1 MCGIAGWLVTRS
13 NDLHR
18 EHADQLA
25 RSLQHRGP
33 DDAGVFLD
41 DAAGL
46 ALVHRRLSILDLSDA
61 GHQPMVHPQSGDVL
75 IYNGEIYNHR
85 VLREEL
91 RRLGCEFSS
100 HCDTEVLLHALDHWG
115 LDALQRVH
123 GMYAFAWWQTG
134 SATLHLVRDPM
145 GIKPLYYWPD
155 PVRGGVVFASEAK
168 ALPGFP
174 GFKSCIDEQSLQ
186 QYLEFGYTFDR
197 DRTMFA
203 GLRKLPPGSRLEIA
217 ATRDTRQNDTT
228 TIGTIVKAYTP
239 DLKAR
244 SGSDYLAVQDEL
256 HETLDEVVAEHLIAD
271 VPVALLLSGGLDSSL
286 LAAYASRHTKL
297 HTLTFSFSGSTVDER
312 EDARTVSRFLG
323 TEHEEVVVSAED
335 FLNGLDQSV
344 PCFDDLFAD
353 WGVYSTQLLYKQCAQ
368 RGIKAVIVGEGADE
382 LFGGYDATFSLAAG
396 HTPAAPASRIRNAL
410 LDVQLFKLYRR
421 YAGRRYGRLF
431 GKFRTQMRSFLTA
444 THGDL
449 FAAIRLFESTC
460 QLPNNYVMK
469 VDKASMAASVEA
481 RVPFLDTRVSAIAY
495 ALPETMLVDA
505 QRNKRILRDIASRHT
520 LLPEATIR
528 RRKFGASIAANWMD
542 DDRAFRA
549 HAATV
554 ILDPNG
560 WTDRLGLRKA
570 MTAYFR
576 NGKSG
581 FRFPHGISIFSN
593 LAWRLMLLNLW
604 ARHYDLTP

>member
-13 NDLHR
+13 TDLHR
-18 EHADQLA
+18 EHAHQLGL
-25 RSLQHRGP
+25 SLQHRGP
-33 DDAGVFLD
+33 DDAGVFFD

-46 ALVHRRLSILDLSDA
+46 ALIHQRLSILDLSDA
-61 GHQPMVHPQSGDVL
+61 GHQPMVHAHSGDVL

-91 RRLGCEFSS
+91 RRLGHEFSS
-100 HCDTEVLLHALDHWG
+100 HCDTEVLLQALHHWG
-115 LDALQRVH
+115 LDALRRVH
-123 GMYAFAWWQTG
+123 GMYAFAWWQAD

-168 ALPGFP
+168 ALLGFP

-197 DRTMFA
+197 DRTMFS

-217 ATRDTRQNDTT
+217 AMSGTRQNNTRP
-228 TIGTIVKAYTP
+228 IGSVVNTYTP
-239 DLKAR
+239 DLNAR
-244 SGSDYLAVQDEL
+244 PGSDYVAVQNEL

-286 LAAYASRHTKL
+286 LAAYACRHTKL

-312 EDARTVSRFLG
+312 EHARIVSRFLG
-323 TEHEEVVVSAED
+323 TEHEEVLVSTDD
-335 FLNGLDQSV
+335 FLSGLDDSV
-344 PCFDDLFAD
+344 HWFDDLFAD
-353 WGVYSTQLLYKQCAQ
+353 WGVYSTQLLYRQCAQ

-382 LFGGYDATFSLAAG
+382 LFGGYDATFSLASA
-396 HTPAAPASRIRNAL
+396 HTPVAPLNRARNAL

-421 YAGRRYGRLF
+421 YAGRRYGHLF
-431 GKFRTQMRSFLTA
+431 GAFRTQMRSFLTV

-449 FAAIRLFESTC
+449 FAAVRLFESTC

-481 RVPFLDTRVSAIAY
+481 RVPFLDTRVGAIAY
-495 ALPETMLVDA
+495 TLPRPMLIDA
-505 QRNKRILRDIASRHT
+505 KRNKRILRDIASRHA
-520 LLPEATIR
+520 LLPESTIHR
-528 RRKFGASIAANWMD
+528 GKFGASIAANWMD
-542 DDRAFRA
+542 DDRAFRD
-549 HAATV
+549 HAAAV
-554 ILDPNG
+554 ILAPDG
-560 WTDRLGLRKA
+560 WTDRLGLRRA
-570 MTAYFR
+570 MIAYFR
-576 NGKSG
+576 DGKSG
-581 FRFPHGISIFSN
+581 FRFPHGISIFRN

-604 ARHYDLTP
+604 ARHYRLTP